1 MPGTAENPWAAELK
15 TRKKSVPRKR
25 SVHTNGNKGNENSD
39 TTPSKIESKVNDD
52 KDYCK
57 NTTKKYENVNS
68 DRNPETHY
76 DDIVKNVKCEV
87 NDTSNF
93 NVCPSLSKANE
104 SVKKPN
110 INPKNKSSTLSCDP
124 FMSSN
129 SSHCPCPSKLDS
141 KSLPTGDDKMSHKSD
156 NSSITGDSETASP
169 PPFTHIKQE
178 TKSKSPS
185 KTGAKNK
192 KESADSEKCNVP
204 EKGRNDVKES
214 KDAIMSSDENKR
226 SNANK
231 VNFKD
236 EIKDIPISRKIKT
249 SNKQDKLLK
258 NNESETEK
266 SNSKNIYMQA
276 RGNLRPTFDRQTSF
290 NRKSTAGVADDGI
303 EVESPVERLIRQDS
317 MEPKMTKNK
326 PSSDPKKT
334 SRDEAREYL
343 VLNYPADVRKN
354 LKGLST
360 FSFEENDDV
369 RPTVSSKN
377 DSDKIDKNSKTDT
390 STVSSAESNKPT
402 NVGLQKNAT
411 TIKTRKESEK
421 KGRNMLFS
429 LFNYRFG
436 FKIFWKLKNAVMKSV
451 NYINLCDTECM
462 ISNLERA
469 VYDLKTH
476 QE

>member
-1 MPGTAENPWAAELK
+1 MAQMQAKKEANEK
-15 TRKKSVPRKR
+15 TDKNSKS
-25 SVHTNGNKGNENSD
+25 H
-39 TTPSKIESKVNDD
+39 NDD
-52 KDYCK
+52 TD
-57 NTTKKYENVNS
+57 N
-68 DRNPETHY
+68 
-76 DDIVKNVKCEV
+76 NVKCDV
-87 NDTSNF
+87 KDTSNS
-93 NVCPSLSKANE
+93 NVCPLLSTANDF
-104 SVKKPN
+104 VKVPN
-110 INPKNKSSTLSCDP
+110 IRLKIKTSILSCDP

-129 SSHCPCPSKLDS
+129 FSHCPCPSKLDS

-169 PPFTHIKQE
+169 PPTTHKHKE
-178 TKSKSPS
+178 TESKSPS
-185 KTGAKNK
+185 KTGANDK
-192 KESADSEKCNVP
+192 KEPAEARKGNVP
-204 EKGRNDVKES
+204 EKGRNDEKET
-214 KDAIMSSDENKR
+214 KDAITNSDENKR
-226 SNANK
+226 NNANK

-249 SNKQDKLLK
+249 SNKQDKPLK

-411 TIKTRKESEK
+411 AIKTRQESEK

-462 ISNLERA
+462 ISNLQRA
-469 VYDLKTH
+469 VFMN
-476 QE
+476 